1 MQGVNSLGHKFY
13 PVYPNLPNPTL
24 MVFNDGIEVITK
36 IKRIICFFCEEKAT
50 EGRTSRSICH
60 GLTRNFTEK
69 TEAETRNEEKTKEE
83 ALPRINTEFHGNKY
97 KKRQKQRHG
106 NKTKNKQKHLPRTNT
121 ELHGKDRSRDTE
133 KTEAE
138 TRNEEHIIRSQMRE
152 RRYKYT
158 V

>member
-13 PVYPNLPNPTL
+13 PVCPSSPNPTVV
-24 MVFNDGIEVITK
+24 VFNDGIEVITK

-83 ALPRINTEFHGNKY
+83 ALPRINTEFHGNK
-97 KKRQKQRHG
+97 QKQRHG
-106 NKTKNKQKHLPRTNT
+106 MKNT
-121 ELHGKDRSRDTE
+121 
-133 KTEAE
+133 
-138 TRNEEHIIRSQMRE
+138 
-152 RRYKYT
+152 
-158 V
+158 